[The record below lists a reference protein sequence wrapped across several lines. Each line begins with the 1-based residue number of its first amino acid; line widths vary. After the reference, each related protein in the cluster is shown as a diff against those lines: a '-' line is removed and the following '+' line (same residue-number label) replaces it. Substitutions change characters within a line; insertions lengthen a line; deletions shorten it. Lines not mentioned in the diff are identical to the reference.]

1 MHIINGVFMEKL
13 KKQVIKLLTEDAR
26 YSMAKLSEIIG
37 APLADVENA
46 VTELERAGAI
56 VKYSAIL
63 NTEVISAKSVQALI
77 EVKVAPQK
85 LKGFDS
91 YAEDLYD
98 FDEVKSLYLMSGGFD
113 LAVFVEGET
122 ISDIARFVAEKLS
135 VIDGITGV
143 QTHFILKKYKIE
155 GQITKP
161 AEEHKRQIYQA

>member
-1 MHIINGVFMEKL
+1 MEKL
-13 KKQVIKLLTEDAR
+13 KKQILKLLTEDAR
-26 YSMAKLSEIIG
+26 YNSARLSDMTG
-37 APLADVENA
+37 ASAADVAIA
-46 VTELERAGAI
+46 VSELEKSGAI

-63 NTEVISAKSVQALI
+63 NTEVISAKSVEALI

-98 FDEVKSLYLMSGGFD
+98 FEEVKSLYLMSGGFD
-113 LAVFVEGET
+113 LAVFVEGES

-155 GQITKP
+155 GQVTKP